1 VSTCDKEQIQKENGS
16 YLTANN
22 ASTIAQQTLRNK
34 PQTKQL
40 LSISWQSLHRTACKA
55 TKYLKHKERNCNYL
69 A

>member
-55 TKYLKHKERNCNYL
+55 T
-69 A
+69 

>member
-1 VSTCDKEQIQKENGS
+1 LLQEVTITAKNES

-40 LSISWQSLHRTACKA
+40 LSISWQSVHRTACKA
-55 TKYLKHKERNCNYL
+55 TAAENRASVDALRN
-69 A
+69 AFQ